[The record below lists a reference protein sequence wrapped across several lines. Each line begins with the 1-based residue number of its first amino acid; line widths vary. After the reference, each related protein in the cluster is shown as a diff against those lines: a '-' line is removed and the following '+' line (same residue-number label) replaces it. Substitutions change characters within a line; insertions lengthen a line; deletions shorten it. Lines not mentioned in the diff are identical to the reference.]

1 MTLRPDPLR
10 GFRFIVEINGI
21 VAGGFLRAKGL
32 QQEIK
37 YESRR
42 EGGVNH
48 YEHKLFTQVAHP
60 VVVLERG
67 LAFDLLWRW
76 AHDAAEGRIVRK
88 TISVRLLDEQ
98 GSKGWTW
105 HVDHAFPVK
114 WSCTDLDAN
123 ASQVLMESVEFAH
136 HGLRKGI

>member
-1 MTLRPDPLR
+1 MR
-10 GFRFIVEINGI
+10 GFRFIVEIDGI
-21 VAGGFLRAKGL
+21 AAGGFLRAKGL
-32 QQEIK
+32 SQDIK

-48 YEHKLFTQVAHP
+48 YEHKLFTQVTNP

-67 LAFDLLWRW
+67 LAFDPLWRW
-76 AHDAAEGRIVRK
+76 AHESAEGRIVRR

-98 GSKGWTW
+98 AGKGWTW
-105 HVDHAFPVK
+105 HIDHAFPVK
-114 WSCTDLDAN
+114 WSSSDLDAN
-123 ASQVLMESVEFAH
+123 ASQVVMESVEFAH